1 MKTNRGIVPLLIA
14 GIVAVVT
21 VLVTSLGLGVT
32 LVATGNKSQVVP
44 CLEGDIPHDMAVVG
58 MLVGALDGSGTFDLA
73 TVLAGGG
80 PIALCELQALAADE
94 KLDLQQNAAVQ
105 AAAKAALAAAAQL
118 VSDGGVDAGN

>member
-1 MKTNRGIVPLLIA
+1 MI
-14 GIVAVVT
+14 
-21 VLVTSLGLGVT
+21 
-32 LVATGNKSQVVP
+32 
-44 CLEGDIPHDMAVVG
+44 D